1 MQCFPNCMLSAYP
14 LLVDGALEMYFLI
27 IFSLADSTFT
37 TLFFHSRILPGRS
50 VLVFILCWTCGMPTS
65 AENLLGVS
73 PRFHPVRMHASPYN
87 DVQNPGGRK
96 QNILTAMVMITC
108 EEGDP
113 DISKSIADQLDTL
126 IRRGKII
133 KNEMAVFEAVGQRRK
148 ALQKLYDVLI
158 TVPPTFCGA
167 EQSFS
172 SAFGLFVT
180 KLRSSL
186 KDETIDM
193 LWAMSVFNLIRCFH
207 SAALIFRSSSGMNFS
222 TAAEAA
228 FDITVNIEMK
238 RGNSIFE
245 LLNLLF
251 KPFKTHK
258 LDSAPAQQVTVTRDE
273 AMKYLREM
281 LLVRRMETTA
291 SNMYKEKQIRG
302 FCHLY
307 SGQEAVAV
315 GMKAAMNE
323 GDSIITAYRCHGWSL
338 LSGITLKQVFAEL
351 AGRVTGAV
359 HGKGGSMH
367 MYNAKSHFY
376 GGCAIVG
383 AQIPLGT
390 GISFAYKY
398 RDEKKVSFCLYGDG
412 ASNQGQLYESL
423 NMAKLWRLP
432 CVFVCENNGYG
443 MGTSVER
450 SSASTEYYTRGDYV
464 PGLWVNAM
472 DVLAVR
478 QATKWVAEYCREG
491 NGPVVLEM
499 ATYRYFGHSMSD
511 PGTSYRTREE
521 IQKVRKLRDPI
532 TGFREKMLSA
542 NLATEEELKDLE
554 KQVRKEVEKA
564 LEEALKDVD
573 PPLELLYTDVYKDTP
588 NLVLRGT
595 SADVVTV
602 LPKTLTSDVL
612 KI

>member
-1 MQCFPNCMLSAYP
+1 MGKWGTKCTPYIFYLSWCSFSAGHAVAPML
-14 LLVDGALEMYFLI
+14 
-27 IFSLADSTFT
+27 
-37 TLFFHSRILPGRS
+37 
-50 VLVFILCWTCGMPTS
+50 TS

-87 DVQNPGGRK
+87 DVQNSGGRN

-113 DISKSIADQLDTL
+113 DI
-126 IRRGKII
+126 R
-133 KNEMAVFEAVGQRRK
+133 
-148 ALQKLYDVLI
+148 
-158 TVPPTFCGA
+158 
-167 EQSFS
+167 
-172 SAFGLFVT
+172 
-180 KLRSSL
+180 
-186 KDETIDM
+186 
-193 LWAMSVFNLIRCFH
+193 AMSVFNLIRCFH

-238 RGNSIFE
+238 RGNSIFQ

-323 GDSIITAYRCHGWSL
+323 DDSIITAYRCHGWSL

-367 MYNAKSHFY
+367 MYNVKSHFY

-511 PGTSYRTREE
+511 PGTRYYMDR
-521 IQKVRKLRDPI
+521 QFVVRKLRDPI

>member
-1 MQCFPNCMLSAYP
+1 
-14 LLVDGALEMYFLI
+14 
-27 IFSLADSTFT
+27 
-37 TLFFHSRILPGRS
+37 
-50 VLVFILCWTCGMPTS
+50 
-65 AENLLGVS
+65 
-73 PRFHPVRMHASPYN
+73 
-87 DVQNPGGRK
+87 
-96 QNILTAMVMITC
+96 MVMITC

-113 DISKSIADQLDTL
+113 DI
-126 IRRGKII
+126 R
-133 KNEMAVFEAVGQRRK
+133 
-148 ALQKLYDVLI
+148 
-158 TVPPTFCGA
+158 
-167 EQSFS
+167 
-172 SAFGLFVT
+172 
-180 KLRSSL
+180 
-186 KDETIDM
+186 
-193 LWAMSVFNLIRCFH
+193 AMSVFNLIRCFH

-367 MYNAKSHFY
+367 MYNVKSHFY

>member
-1 MQCFPNCMLSAYP
+1 MCLRLCCFA
-14 LLVDGALEMYFLI
+14 
-27 IFSLADSTFT
+27 
-37 TLFFHSRILPGRS
+37 
-50 VLVFILCWTCGMPTS
+50 
-65 AENLLGVS
+65 VS
-73 PRFHPVRMHASPYN
+73 
-87 DVQNPGGRK
+87 G
-96 QNILTAMVMITC
+96 
-108 EEGDP
+108 
-113 DISKSIADQLDTL
+113 
-126 IRRGKII
+126 
-133 KNEMAVFEAVGQRRK
+133 
-148 ALQKLYDVLI
+148 
-158 TVPPTFCGA
+158 
-167 EQSFS
+167 
-172 SAFGLFVT
+172 
-180 KLRSSL
+180 
-186 KDETIDM
+186 
-193 LWAMSVFNLIRCFH
+193 AMSVFNLIRCFH
-207 SAALIFRSSSGMNFS
+207 SPALIFRGSSGMNFS

-238 RGNSIFE
+238 WGNSIFE

-258 LDSAPAQQVTVTRDE
+258 LDNAPAQQVTITRDE
-273 AMKYLREM
+273 AMQYLREM

-323 GDSIITAYRCHGWSL
+323 DDSVITAYRCHGWSL

-478 QATKWVAEYCREG
+478 QATKWVGEYCREG
-491 NGPVVLEM
+491 NGPIVLEM

-542 NLATEEELKDLE
+542 NLATEEELKNLE

-564 LEEALKDVD
+564 LEEALKDVE
-573 PPLELLYTDVYKDTP
+573 PPLDLLYTDVYKDTP

>member
-1 MQCFPNCMLSAYP
+1 
-14 LLVDGALEMYFLI
+14 
-27 IFSLADSTFT
+27 
-37 TLFFHSRILPGRS
+37 
-50 VLVFILCWTCGMPTS
+50 
-65 AENLLGVS
+65 
-73 PRFHPVRMHASPYN
+73 
-87 DVQNPGGRK
+87 
-96 QNILTAMVMITC
+96 MVMITC

-113 DISKSIADQLDTL
+113 DI
-126 IRRGKII
+126 R
-133 KNEMAVFEAVGQRRK
+133 
-148 ALQKLYDVLI
+148 
-158 TVPPTFCGA
+158 
-167 EQSFS
+167 
-172 SAFGLFVT
+172 
-180 KLRSSL
+180 
-186 KDETIDM
+186 
-193 LWAMSVFNLIRCFH
+193 AMSVFNLIRCFH

-228 FDITVNIEMK
+228 FDIT
-238 RGNSIFE
+238 
-245 LLNLLF
+245 
-251 KPFKTHK
+251 PFKTHK

-367 MYNAKSHFY
+367 MYNVKSHFY

-554 KQVRKEVEKA
+554 KQVRKEVEEA